1 MNVKTKPV
9 YVFLALNIY
18 GEWEPEARVTR
29 NEAQRERRSWH
40 PRPCSPIVRVE
51 VPLPARDEG
60 GKR

>member
-1 MNVKTKPV
+1 MKTKPV

-18 GEWEPEARVTR
+18 DEWEPEARMTR
-29 NEAQRERRSWH
+29 DEARREQRSWR
-40 PRPCSPIVRVE
+40 PRPVSPIVRVA